1 MLADRPMLAVQ
12 ATEAVLAD
20 RLQAIMW
27 AQVTMA
33 VVMVLCALAI
43 LGAALA
49 VWLLVRKAMKQ
60 VEQTRDQLLPHVTP
74 LISRANGIADDVREM
89 TAGFKGDAEAVHDAV
104 RDLLERSRQATDSLE
119 DRVRRFGLVLEVV
132 QEQAEELMLDAA
144 STAHGVHAAARA
156 LREEGGRVP
165 PAARGSAAGTKLK
178 ERDSR

>member
-33 VVMVLCALAI
+33 VVMVLCALAV
-43 LGAALA
+43 LGAAFA

-60 VEQTRDQLLPHVTP
+60 VEETRDQLLPHVTP
-74 LISRANGIADDVREM
+74 LISRANTIAEDVREI
-89 TAGFKGDAEAVHDAV
+89 TAGFRGDADQVHEAV
-104 RDLLERSRQATDSLE
+104 RDLLARSRQATDSLE
-119 DRVRRFGLVLEVV
+119 ERVRRFGSVLEVV
-132 QEQAEELMLDAA
+132 QEQAEELLLDAA

-156 LREEGGRVP
+156 LREEPPRVP
-165 PAARGSAAGTKLK
+165 PARERSAAGPKSK
-178 ERDSR
+178 ERDSQ